1 MEEAFRKYLDAV
13 DATEVVHREIELTD
27 GSPLALRLMHKAE
40 AVRARTWAAYD
51 ALRVA
56 EEEAAETN
64 VRAKPHQT
72 EQKLAE
78 ARRRRAEER
87 HKNEKAMEAGYKE
100 RLKRNAKRDAYDYN
114 RYSIKARL
122 DGYMNYD
129 G

>member
-51 ALRVA
+51 ALQ
-56 EEEAAETN
+56 
-64 VRAKPHQT
+64 P
-72 EQKLAE
+72 
-78 ARRRRAEER
+78 ER
-87 HKNEKAMEAGYKE
+87 DAVKRHTNEKAMEAGYKE